1 MEAAMTFLRWGD
13 LSSLGV
19 GLLVLACGGGGSGG
33 GVGPCTP
40 GAATQLVKTSGD
52 PAAWY
57 LNNPLPG
64 PLSVTARDANT
75 CAVPGVVV
83 SWAVASGGGA
93 VNPAQSTTGTA
104 GNATTTDSIGS
115 SSPQTV
121 TATFAGLAT
130 PVTFTASASAPPTS
144 ADVSVNNNS
153 FNPQEAVVKTGGTV
167 TWTWNS
173 GLVGHNVTY
182 SSGPG
187 SLPPNS
193 PTQAGGTT
201 FSSTF
206 TNVGTYA
213 YHCTIHLGMEGT
225 VKVLH

>member
-1 MEAAMTFLRWGD
+1 MMFLRWGR
-13 LSSLGV
+13 LPALGA
-19 GLLVLACGGGGSGG
+19 GLLALACGGGNGG
-33 GVGPCTP
+33 GGMGPCMP

-57 LNNPLPG
+57 LNNPIPA
-64 PLSVTARDANT
+64 PLSVTARDANN

-93 VNPAQSTTGTA
+93 VNPAQSTTGA
-104 GNATTTDSIGS
+104 SGAATTTDSIGS

-121 TATFAGLAT
+121 TATFAGLQT
-130 PVTFTASASAPPTS
+130 PITFTATASAAPTS
-144 ADVSVNNNS
+144 AGVSVNNNS
-153 FNPQEAVVKTGGTV
+153 FSPATAIVQVGGTV

-173 GLVGHNVTY
+173 GVVQHNVTY
-182 SSGPG
+182 SSGPAP
-187 SLPPNS
+187 LPASS

-206 TNVGTYA
+206 ATLGTYA

-225 VKVLH
+225 VRVVH